1 MATILQRLKRMSAT
15 DPAKQ
20 RRWLRARK
28 WALERAADH
37 TVHMDGETVCLF
49 PDGGFAA
56 AKTYSDA
63 DLCVFIEFLYLAQAQ
78 YVSFYTGV
86 HLR

>member
-1 MATILQRLKRMSAT
+1 MATILQRLKRMSAI

-28 WALERAADH
+28 WALARVADH

-49 PDGGFAA
+49 PRGGFAA
-56 AKTYSDA
+56 AQAYLDEE
-63 DLCVFIEFLYLAQAQ
+63 LCVFMEFLCLAQAQ
-78 YVSFYTGV
+78 YITFYSGV

>member
-1 MATILQRLKRMSAT
+1 MSAT

-56 AKTYSDA
+56 AQTYSDEE
-63 DLCVFIEFLYLAQAQ
+63 LCVFMEFLAFHVFWRVFFLARCHVA
-78 YVSFYTGV
+78 V
-86 HLR
+86 